1 MSPPLRLRS
10 TAGVTL
16 VELLVATALGLVG
29 MATILSFNRAQFFA
43 LRDQATQLDIQTST
57 RAIVDLFAREVRR
70 AGRDPACTKAFAAV
84 ASGSASQVHIQ
95 EDLNSNGVLDAATE
109 DLTYRIVNSRRIERV
124 AGTTVDVLID
134 GVDLTG
140 SRIRYFDGGGTELL
154 PSPALSAAQ
163 LAAARRVRLELAAAG
178 TSFGSTRS
186 TALVAR
192 AATDVELR
200 NRFFIATDSC
210 P

>member
-1 MSPPLRLRS
+1 LRS

-29 MATILSFNRAQFFA
+29 VATVLSFNRAQFFA

-70 AGRDPACTKAFAAV
+70 AGRDPACTKIFAALV
-84 ASGSASQVHIQ
+84 SGSASQVHIQ

-140 SRIRYFDGGGTELL
+140 SRIRYFDGGGAELL
-154 PSPALSAAQ
+154 PSPTLSAAQ
-163 LAAARRVRLELAAAG
+163 LAGARRVRLELAAAG